1 MRRRAVTLLIAAL
14 AAGSL
19 AVGTAV
25 DAGASVGAA
34 KAPVCKG
41 KTKKKA
47 IKAIK
52 LAYDH
57 WLNGAKYPDAETDKA
72 PYLQYLSDPHK
83 SQSFLDAF
91 IASAEANAG
100 DASNTS
106 VVVHSVKCTGKKTAE
121 VAYDLVLGG
130 SEAPGIAPNPGLAV
144 LEGKIWK
151 VEGTTQCNL
160 TALGDASV
168 AEPPH
173 PCADILAGEPP
184 SDAP

>member
-1 MRRRAVTLLIAAL
+1 MRRRAVVLLLATLTTGAL
-14 AAGSL
+14 VLGS
-19 AVGTAV
+19 VGEV
-25 DAGASVGAA
+25 SASVSSA

-57 WLNGAKYPDAETDKA
+57 WLNGTKYPDAETDKA
-72 PYLQYLSDPHK
+72 PYLQYLSDPNL

-91 IASAEANAG
+91 IASAAANAS
-100 DASNTS
+100 DAGNTS

-160 TALGDASV
+160 TALGDPSV
-168 AEPPH
+168 QEPPH
-173 PCADILAGEPP
+173 PCADILAGSPP
-184 SDAP
+184 SDV